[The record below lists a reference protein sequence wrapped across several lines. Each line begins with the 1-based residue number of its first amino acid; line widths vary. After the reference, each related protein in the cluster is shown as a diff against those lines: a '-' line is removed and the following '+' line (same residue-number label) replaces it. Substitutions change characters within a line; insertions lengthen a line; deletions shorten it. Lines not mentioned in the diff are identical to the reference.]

1 MKYVPYKKY
10 FVALTQNCFRP
21 EMRMRK
27 SARAMLTSAISR
39 EFRNPSF
46 YDEIRA
52 ESATACNICT
62 VQRRPLFVNRLH
74 VLSIEFLHTMT

>member
-10 FVALTQNCFRP
+10 FVALKQNCFRP

-52 ESATACNICT
+52 ESATACSSIF
-62 VQRRPLFVNRLH
+62 VQYKGGLFL
-74 VLSIEFLHTMT
+74 LTDFTFFP

>member
-1 MKYVPYKKY
+1 MLCSFTLY
-10 FVALTQNCFRP
+10 VALKQNCFRP

-27 SARAMLTSAISR
+27 SARATLTSAISR

-52 ESATACNICT
+52 ESATACIVHICT
-62 VQRRPLFVNRLH
+62 VQEASFC
-74 VLSIEFLHTMT
+74 E